1 MDAAV
6 LSVISIGGALALGTI
21 SPGPSFILVARTA
34 VASSRRAG
42 IGAALGMG
50 AGSLIFAIIALM
62 GLNQLMTAVPILW
75 LTLKTAGGL
84 YLLWMAYK
92 MFRGAREPLAL
103 ELPGSN
109 GKSLKRAFLT
119 AFTTQISNPKT
130 AMVFAGVFAALLPAH
145 VSNGMLIAIP
155 LVAMMVDG
163 LWYLFVAYAL
173 SSRGPRNTY
182 LRFKAPL
189 DRLGGGVMAL
199 LGIRLIVK

>member
-62 GLNQLMTAVPILW
+62 GLNQLMTAVPVLW

-119 AFTTQISNPKT
+119 AFTTQLSNPKT
-130 AMVFAGVFAALLPAH
+130 AMVFAGVFAALLPAK
-145 VSNGMLIAIP
+145 VTSGMFVAIP
-155 LVAMMVDG
+155 LMAMMVDG

-199 LGIRLIVK
+199 LGIRLMVK

>member
-6 LSVISIGGALALGTI
+6 LSVISIGGALALGAI

-62 GLNQLMTAVPILW
+62 GLHTLLNAVPVLW

-103 ELPGSN
+103 DLPGSN
-109 GKSLKRAFLT
+109 GKSFKRAFLT

-189 DRLGGGVMAL
+189 DRLGGSVMAL

>member
-6 LSVISIGGALALGTI
+6 LSVISIGGALALGAI

-62 GLNQLMTAVPILW
+62 GLHTLLNTVPVLW

-92 MFRGAREPLAL
+92 MFRGAREPLVL
-103 ELPGSN
+103 DLPGSN
-109 GKSLKRAFLT
+109 GKTLKRAFLT

>member
-6 LSVISIGGALALGTI
+6 LSVVSIGAALGLGAI

-50 AGSLIFAIIALM
+50 AGSLVFATIALL
-62 GLNQLMTAVPILW
+62 GLHTLLTAVPVLW
-75 LTLKTAGGL
+75 LVMKTLGGL

-92 MFRGAREPLAL
+92 MFRGARDPLAL

-109 GKSLKRAFLT
+109 GKTMQRAFLT

-130 AMVFAGVFAALLPAH
+130 ALVFSGVFAALLPQQ
-145 VSNGMLIAIP
+145 VSTGMFIAIP
-155 LVAMMVDG
+155 LVAMMIDG

-189 DRLGGGVMAL
+189 DRLGGTVMAA

>member
-6 LSVISIGGALALGTI
+6 LSVVSIGAALGLGAI

-50 AGSLIFAIIALM
+50 AGSLVFAIIALL
-62 GLNQLMTAVPILW
+62 GLQTLLTAVPVLW
-75 LTLKTAGGL
+75 LALKTLGGL

-92 MFRGAREPLAL
+92 MFRGARAPLNL

-109 GKSLKRAFLT
+109 GKTMKRAFLT

-130 AMVFAGVFAALLPAH
+130 ALVFSGVFAALLPPQIGT
-145 VSNGMLIAIP
+145 GMLIAIP
-155 LVAMMVDG
+155 LVAMTIDG
-163 LWYLFVAYAL
+163 LWYLFVAFAL

-189 DRLGGGVMAL
+189 DRLGGTVMAA

>member
-6 LSVISIGGALALGTI
+6 LSVVSIGAALGLGAM

-50 AGSLIFAIIALM
+50 AGSFLFAIIALA
-62 GLNQLMTAVPILW
+62 GLHTLLSAVPTLW
-75 LTLKTAGGL
+75 LVLKTAGGL

-92 MFRGAREPLAL
+92 MFRGARQPLAL
-103 ELPGSN
+103 DLPGSN
-109 GKSLKRAFLT
+109 GKTARRAFLT
-119 AFTTQISNPKT
+119 ALTTQLSNPKT
-130 AMVFAGVFAALLPAH
+130 AVVFSGVFAALLPQQ
-145 VSNGMLIAIP
+145 VSFSMYLAIP

-163 LWYLFVAYAL
+163 LWYLFVAFAL